1 MLLCFTQSGGT
12 LDMKIIT
19 ITDRLEMAADNG
31 AYEIA
36 LFVWN
41 TTVKRLSKQDITFT
55 DQGLSGCRKGERYYL
70 ISWKDAI
77 VSDLPDNWN
86 IEEVVHERN
95 LSQGQIL
102 WLMAEDTNRKKAAT
116 N

>member
-1 MLLCFTQSGGT
+1 
-12 LDMKIIT
+12 MKIIT
-19 ITDRLEMAADNG
+19 IADRLEMAADGG

-41 TTVKRLSKQDITFT
+41 TTVKRLSKQDIKFT
-55 DQGLSGCRKGERYYL
+55 DQGLNGCRKGERYYL

-77 VSDLPDNWN
+77 VSDLPDNWTF
-86 IEEVVHERN
+86 EKVVQERE

-102 WLMAEDTNRKKAAT
+102 WLMAEDTNRNKAAR

>member
-1 MLLCFTQSGGT
+1 
-12 LDMKIIT
+12 MKVIT
-19 ITDRLEMAADNG
+19 ITDWLEMTADSG
-31 AYEIA
+31 AYEIS
-36 LFVWN
+36 LFVWK
-41 TTVKRLSKQDITFT
+41 TTVKRLSDQDITFT
-55 DQGLSGCRKGERYYL
+55 DQGLKGCRKGERYYL

-77 VSDLPDNWN
+77 VSDLPDNWTFD
-86 IEEVVHERN
+86 EVVKERD